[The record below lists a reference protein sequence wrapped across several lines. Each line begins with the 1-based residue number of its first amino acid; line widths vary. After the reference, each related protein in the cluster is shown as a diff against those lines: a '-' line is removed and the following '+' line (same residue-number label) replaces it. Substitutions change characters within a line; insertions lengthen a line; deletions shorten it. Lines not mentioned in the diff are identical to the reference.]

1 MMIMEGQMMTD
12 QQVIEQLSN
21 YKRMAARIRLL
32 ENYSAGDGIKVSR
45 FGEDDQLQELHR
57 QLRKMPSYMYLT
69 KREQELEATAHAYLT
84 SRPAGTRA
92 QLAAIPAHAEDPDDE
107 RKLREIR
114 SKIEK
119 IIEAR
124 GEEKTGIDALLD
136 RLAELQ
142 DLQAKVKQVDD
153 VLDAL
158 ASYKPEYAKLL
169 RLRYIEDM
177 QAGEVAEQLGVVR
190 RTFERWQPKA
200 IAEYRK
206 LASMS
211 P

>member
-1 MMIMEGQMMTD
+1 M
-12 QQVIEQLSN
+12 
-21 YKRMAARIRLL
+21 
-32 ENYSAGDGIKVSR
+32 
-45 FGEDDQLQELHR
+45 
-57 QLRKMPSYMYLT
+57 
-69 KREQELEATAHAYLT
+69 
-84 SRPAGTRA
+84 
-92 QLAAIPAHAEDPDDE
+92 
-107 RKLREIR
+107 
-114 SKIEK
+114 
-119 IIEAR
+119 
-124 GEEKTGIDALLD
+124 
-136 RLAELQ
+136 
-142 DLQAKVKQVDD
+142 KQVDD